1 MIEKQQIEYKSIWKK
16 DILEEIC
23 GAANAKGGIFLIGKD
38 NNGKTIGLTEKE
50 ADELLTKI
58 PNQIVQTMHFFDVTV
73 DAIEDDDGLYIEIDV
88 QKSSQPVFYQG
99 KMYKRI
105 GSSNFLVEGRDQQ
118 SAFIE
123 MRNQSWDSTLVEGLS
138 VTDLDEDSF
147 CIFKEEAMRS
157 GMLKGKNL
165 DNPRK
170 ILEELELIKDEKL
183 TTAAVLLF
191 HKQPSKIISGAKVE
205 IGKMRNDGDVVNKE
219 EINGSLMTLSRSIL
233 DILQVKYLSSLIS
246 YDGAKRIETSP
257 YPFSALR
264 EAVFNSLMHNDWS
277 TGQSIIIKVYDHKLV
292 ISNRSIIDKDWTVEK
307 HSSRHINPLI
317 SSVFSKAGFVEKFGT
332 GISKILEACKTEGN
346 PEPFFY
352 TASDGFDF
360 TVTFEVSKLYL
371 ALEKYRENM
380 DPKKGFVD
388 YRKVIASI
396 DSGTLE
402 NANSIVGGLGRDP
415 NDSKVDPDINLDDPN
430 IDPNDP
436 DIDPNSFDI
445 IPEGLIIPETIQIPH
460 MYKNY
465 AFLGKKLMMYKG
477 RPIAMSDLDRNIYEL
492 IKCNPNITY
501 SQIATILKI
510 SRKTVSRYIAS
521 LREREL
527 IQFDGYPRNGKWIVM
542 KEYSKKQSDT

>member
-1 MIEKQQIEYKSIWKK
+1 MIEKQQVEYKSIWKK

-58 PNQIVQTMHFFDVTV
+58 PNQIVQTMHYYDVTV
-73 DAIEDDDGLYIEIDV
+73 DAIEDENGLLYIEIDV
-88 QKSSQPVFYQG
+88 QKSSHPVFYQG

-105 GSSNFLVEGRDQQ
+105 GSANFPVEGREQQ
-118 SAFIE
+118 SALIE
-123 MRNQSWDSTLVEGLS
+123 MRNQSWDSTLVEGVS
-138 VTDLDEDSF
+138 IADLDEDSF
-147 CIFKEEAMRS
+147 DIFKEEAIRS

-165 DNPRK
+165 DDPGK
-170 ILEELELIKDEKL
+170 ILEELELIKDGKL

-205 IGKMRNDGDVVNKE
+205 IGKMRNEGDVVNKE
-219 EINGSLMTLSRSIL
+219 EIKGSLMTLSRSIL

-257 YPFSALR
+257 YPFNALR

-277 TGQSIIIKVYDHKLV
+277 TGQSILIKVFDHKLV
-292 ISNRSIIDKDWTVEK
+292 ISNRSIIEKDWTVEK

-317 SSVFSKAGFVEKFGT
+317 SSTFSKAGFVEKFGT
-332 GISKILEACKTEGN
+332 GISKILESCKSEGN
-346 PEPFFY
+346 PEPIFDA
-352 TASDGFDF
+352 ASDGFDF

-371 ALEKYRENM
+371 ALEEYREKM
-380 DPKKGFVD
+380 DPKNGFVD

-396 DSGTLE
+396 DSGTVKDV
-402 NANSIVGGLGRDP
+402 NSIVGDLGNDP
-415 NDSKVDPDINLDDPN
+415 NDSKVDPDI
-430 IDPNDP
+430 DPNDP
-436 DIDPNSFDI
+436 DI
-445 IPEGLIIPETIQIPH
+445 IPEGIIIPETIRIPQ
-460 MYKNY
+460 MYKKLVL
-465 AFLGKKLMMYKG
+465 LGKNPMMYNG
-477 RPIAMSDLDRNIYEL
+477 RLMTLSDLDRNIYEL
-492 IKCNPNITY
+492 IKYNPKITY
-501 SQIATILKI
+501 SQIASILKI

-527 IQFDGYPRNGKWIVM
+527 IQFDGHPRNGKWIVI
-542 KEYSKKQSDT
+542 KEYSKKTE